1 MNKKEFS
8 EHAYIG
14 FGATL
19 GTFIVLLATCFACWI
34 IGAGLS
40 AIAEGPE
47 TMLSTMINKTHALG
61 DYRLVVSIIVIGIGI
76 VLYFFFHWLRE
87 ERQNR

>member
-1 MNKKEFS
+1 MDKKEFS
-8 EHAYIG
+8 EHAHIG

-19 GTFIVLLATCFACWI
+19 GAFIILLATCFACWI

-40 AIAEGPE
+40 IMAEGPE
-47 TMLSTMINKTHALG
+47 TMLSAMINKTHALG

-76 VLYFFFHWLRE
+76 VLYFFHRLRKE
-87 ERQNR
+87 K